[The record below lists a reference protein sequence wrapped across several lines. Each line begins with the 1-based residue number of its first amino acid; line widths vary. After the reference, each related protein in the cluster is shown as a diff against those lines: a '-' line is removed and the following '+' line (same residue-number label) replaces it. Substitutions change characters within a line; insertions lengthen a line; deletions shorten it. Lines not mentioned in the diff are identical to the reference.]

1 MSGNLACQDEYT
13 WEELIDG
20 KVVAMSPRPTVN
32 HHRITQHISYIFE
45 RYLKGKRCSAFADGV
60 DLYLTE
66 KDRFIP
72 DVMVVCDPDKIQ
84 WDGVHGVPDLVVEVL
99 SPSTQK
105 NDRLHKKEVYE
116 KCGVREYW
124 LVDAIDRNIEQYFL
138 RDGKLE
144 LNEVYH
150 DYKDYEL
157 GRLNDEERAAVVT
170 RFKCSLFDD
179 LEIAM
184 EDIFYGLLPMPQ

>member
-1 MSGNLACQDEYT
+1 MSDNLAYQEEP

-20 KVVAMSPRPTVN
+20 KVVAMSPRPIIN
-32 HHRITQHISYIFE
+32 HLRITQHISYIFE
-45 RYLKGKRCSAFADGV
+45 QYLKGKRCSAFSDGA

-66 KDRFIP
+66 KDHFIP
-72 DVMVVCDPDKIQ
+72 DVMVVCDPSKIQ
-84 WDGVHGVPDLVVEVL
+84 WNAVYGAPDLVVEVL

-105 NDRLHKKEVYE
+105 YDRIHKKKVYE

-124 LVDAIDRNIEQYFL
+124 IVDPLGRNIEQYFL
-138 RDGKLE
+138 QDGRLE
-144 LNEVYH
+144 LHNIYH

-157 GRLNDEERAAVVT
+157 ERLSDEERAAVVT

-179 LEIAM
+179 LEIAL
-184 EDIFYGLLPMPQ
+184 EDIFYDLLPMPQ